1 MPRQLQLTQNLL
13 DRAATVW
20 NVVYGTV
27 SFLINFPSHFEAFV
41 KWIDSLDPSQALAS
55 SKIGA
60 YLLNSAAR
68 QADGAWKAAKGRALQ
83 RKGHTNP
90 VDESPSEHFVEVH
103 ADSHHLRE
111 GRVGFVS
118 VEVLQAG
125 GWTRAN
131 MGDAFTRRTGSRGII
146 GTILADSFV

>member
-20 NVVYGTV
+20 NVIYGTV

-60 YLLNSAAR
+60 YLLARHEEAEVRAGEALRLPGRGAERVRARAAGSAPVARAAR
-68 QADGAWKAAKGRALQ
+68 PAAEPARAGELS
-83 RKGHTNP
+83 R
-90 VDESPSEHFVEVH
+90 
-103 ADSHHLRE
+103 
-111 GRVGFVS
+111 RV
-118 VEVLQAG
+118 APP
-125 GWTRAN
+125 
-131 MGDAFTRRTGSRGII
+131 RRTGSRGII
-146 GTILADSFV
+146 WDYPS